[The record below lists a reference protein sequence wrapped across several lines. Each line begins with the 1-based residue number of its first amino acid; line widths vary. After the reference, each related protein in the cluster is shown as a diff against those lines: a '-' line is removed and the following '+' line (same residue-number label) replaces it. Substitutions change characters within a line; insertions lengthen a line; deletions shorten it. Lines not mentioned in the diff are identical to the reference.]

1 MNSTDPISPL
11 LKTVLSGGLALSA
24 MLCAMSPSGAEVGV
38 TAAVNVDA
46 RGRPPGG
53 APRVLALG
61 ANIVHN
67 ERVTTDAQGL
77 VQILLIDGTTFTVGP
92 NSDLTIDEFVYN
104 PETGDAKV
112 VASLT
117 KGVFRFVGA
126 RTSQTEGGATVK
138 TPVGT
143 IGIRGAVSNVSYD
156 PATGETKASLVAG
169 NGLTITDGDGTTRI
183 VYETGYTAVISKGEA
198 GGTTTTIRK
207 STAAET
213 RVFQQQWRASPART
227 AAPAIRRPTR
237 RSKTAA
243 SKIPIRDCRTT

>member
-1 MNSTDPISPL
+1 
-11 LKTVLSGGLALSA
+11 
-24 MLCAMSPSGAEVGV
+24 MLCAMSPAGAEVGV

-61 ANIVHN
+61 ASIVHN
-67 ERVTTDAQGL
+67 EQVTTDAQGL
-77 VQILLIDGTTFTVGP
+77 VQILLLDGTTFTVGP

-104 PETGDAKV
+104 PATGEAKV

-156 PATGETKASLVAG
+156 PATGETKAALVAG
-169 NGLTITDGDGTTRI
+169 NSLTITGSDGSPRI
-183 VYETGYTAVISKGEA
+183 VYETGYTAVITKTKAAARRRRSA
-198 GGTTTTIRK
+198 SRRK
-207 STAAET
+207 EET
-213 RVFQQQWRASPART
+213 RPFPEQLGGQARQE
-227 AAPAIRRPTR
+227 RRHR
-237 RSKTAA
+237 
-243 SKIPIRDCRTT
+243 